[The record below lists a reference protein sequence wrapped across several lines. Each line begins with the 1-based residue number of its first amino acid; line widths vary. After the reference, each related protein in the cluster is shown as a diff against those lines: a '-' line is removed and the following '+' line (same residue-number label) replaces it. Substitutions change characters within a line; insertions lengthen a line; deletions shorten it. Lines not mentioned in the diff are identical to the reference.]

1 MAFNIETDERV
12 AIKILRERNN
22 IDRYKLDTFL
32 EEVRILTDVNHENV
46 ISIKYINMQG
56 FYKKANGQV
65 YRVVYY
71 VMELAEYGE
80 LFNLLQNCRL
90 SEKLARFYFHELIIG
105 KIELIKGWNIC
116 I

>member
-22 IDRYKLDTFL
+22 IDRIKLDKFL
-32 EEVRILTDVNHENV
+32 EEVRILTDVDHENV
-46 ISIKYINMQG
+46 ISIKYINMHGIYRKSTGQG
-56 FYKKANGQV
+56 F
-65 YRVVYY
+65 RVVYY

-90 SEKLARFYFHELIIG
+90 SEKLARFYFLELISG
-105 KIELIKGWNIC
+105 SKYW
-116 I
+116 